1 MLSSARKKSG
11 TRHLPF
17 DLSVMKSQLQN
28 LWSAV
33 ELSEQ
38 ITILAQKGDWQQ
50 MAQLDQQRFRLLE
63 ALFSDQ
69 EVAILD
75 EDTRLQLQNIIKLN
89 DQALKFCAESKA
101 STLADSRRIRRGKE
115 AVSAYQKQHPGH

>member
-1 MLSSARKKSG
+1 
-11 TRHLPF
+11 
-17 DLSVMKSQLQN
+17 MKSHSQN

-38 ITILAQKGDWQQ
+38 ITRLAQKGDWQQ

-69 EVAILD
+69 AVAILD
-75 EDTRLQLQNIIKLN
+75 EDVRLQLQNIVELN